1 MGLVISARR
10 GQVVVVTDPSVPVQ
24 ITAITMPDWPG
35 SAVMN
40 AIITRCV
47 VSQQGNFQFLH
58 TLGNYIY
65 VYVFGD
71 RMGQMGIS
79 GLAFQ
84 NLITSP
90 GFCNG
95 GGQGVSQ
102 ILAFYNA
109 NRIANRPTPVKL
121 TLGTGPTLQGF
132 LTQGSADLS
141 EPYDLIWQF
150 DFQFS
155 LIPPQS

>member
-1 MGLVISARR
+1 MATVISTRR
-10 GQVVVVTDPSVPVQ
+10 GQVVIATDPGVPAQ
-24 ITAITMPDWPG
+24 LQ
-35 SAVMN
+35 AVNVAGWGGGNSMN
-40 AIITRCV
+40 AIITRCT

-71 RMGQMGIS
+71 RMGQMSLS

-84 NLITSP
+84 GACGPNAKNSAGIT
-90 GFCNG
+90 NVL
-95 GGQGVSQ
+95 Q
-102 ILAFYNA
+102 FYNA
-109 NRIANRPTPVKL
+109 NRIAGASGKPVQV
-121 TLGTGPTLQGF
+121 TLATNPTLQGF
-132 LTQGSADLS
+132 LTGGSCDLS

-155 LIPPQS
+155 LIPPQN